1 MAAWALPSLAQ
12 QQLER
17 PQAEQPSDQAELPP
31 VTVTAKRAP
40 RSEPHHVTVLTA
52 EDIARSTATSV
63 GELLS
68 TEANLNLQSLFGHDK
83 KATIDMRGM
92 GATAGSNV
100 LVILDGVRLN
110 ENDLT
115 GADMSAVTLSQ
126 IQKIEVLRGGGAV
139 RYGNGAVGGVIRIT
153 TRAARSGPPEAELS
167 AQYGSYNSS
176 STRVTARASMGAVNG
191 LVQLGKSDSEGFRD
205 NGGMHTHDHGLE
217 LRMAPQLNSPLLDL
231 YVRANHHDD
240 RYGLPGRLSVHA
252 PLGTSRDR
260 QATVSPLTDGGH
272 TNDDRIAMGM
282 VWALPLGSIDLQW
295 TQRDRVNHSE
305 LLSTPTLI
313 TSNSHTMAL
322 QYSVNQEVGGL
333 TQTLH
338 LGVETVQGTFL
349 RFDGKLD
356 SEATNRLA
364 GQATSR
370 SIFGEVVL
378 APAPNLSF
386 KLGARAEQAQASQ
399 SDATYKLNCL
409 YEPNSPFNL
418 ISCGPGYEQNSAQA
432 HDWFSR
438 AFESGVTW
446 QMNPKLST
454 FMSWSQHFRS
464 PNFDELV
471 LASDFLHPQ
480 KGRTIEWGMQGQP
493 EPTLNW
499 SATAFHIRIQDE
511 IYYGEDGPG
520 GAVNRNYTQ
529 ATLRDGIELSGKW
542 TFAPGWQIAPQW
554 TELQPRFEGT
564 GLDIPLVPRRTIS
577 AQLRWDPRD
586 DLGWTLSA
594 RHVGTRQDGNN
605 SLKSR
610 FHSLDSYKVVDTSLR
625 MGWGAAMFTLGIN
638 NLFSEVYTTQSYSDT
653 VYPMPER
660 TAYLSMRLKL

>member
-1 MAAWALPSLAQ
+1 MVRAGLAALWMAAWALPSLAQ

-17 PQAEQPSDQAELPP
+17 QQAEQPSDQAELPP
-31 VTVTAKRAP
+31 VTVSAKRAP

-83 KATIDMRGM
+83 NATIDMRGM

-110 ENDLT
+110 ENDMT

-167 AQYGSYNSS
+167 VQYGSYNSS

-231 YVRANHHDD
+231 YVRANHHDA
-240 RYGLPGRLSVHA
+240 RYGLPGPLSVHA
-252 PLGTSRDR
+252 PLGTTRDR
-260 QATVSPLTDGGH
+260 QATVSPLTDGGR
-272 TNDDRIAMGM
+272 TNDESIAMGM

-305 LLSTPTLI
+305 LSSTPFLT

-338 LGVETVQGTFL
+338 LGVEGVQGTYA
-349 RFDGKLD
+349 RYKGAPD
-356 SEATNRLA
+356 SYGSELLA
-364 GQATSR
+364 GQAKSR
-370 SIFGEVVL
+370 SMYGEAVL
-378 APAPNLSF
+378 APAQNLSF
-386 KLGARAEQAQASQ
+386 KLGARAEQAQSNQ
-399 SDATYKLNCL
+399 TKGFNWSD
-409 YEPNSPFNL
+409 
-418 ISCGPGYEQNSAQA
+418 GYEQDSARA
-432 HDWFSR
+432 HRWFSR
-438 AFESGVTW
+438 SYESGVTW

-464 PNFDELV
+464 PNFDELGQ
-471 LASDFLHPQ
+471 ASDFLHPQ

-520 GAVNRNYTQ
+520 PAVNRNYTQ

-605 SLKSR
+605 SLNNR
-610 FHSLDSYKVVDTSLR
+610 FQSLDSYKVVDTSLR

-638 NLFSEVYTTQSYSDT
+638 NLFGEVYATQSYSDNI
-653 VYPMPER
+653 YLMPER